1 MVVGRCPQQKFLHDD
16 VSFSNRR
23 YWTKGGTLRKIPIGG
38 AIRKKTS
45 VVVKRTADVSSPT
58 VENIPVKTE
67 GGEASGLNIGLSIFA
82 SSSSSKVD

>member
-1 MVVGRCPQQKFLHDD
+1 MISRQQYNKKIPNLTGA
-16 VSFSNRR
+16 RR

-45 VVVKRTADVSSPT
+45 VQRTADVSSPT

-67 GGEASGLNIGLSIFA
+67 GGETSGLNIGLSIFT